1 MHYIDHL
8 NKGNLLQRVTYSDVN
23 MNVRSTRNIRFN
35 SLLEVV
41 LPLKHLNRCTHCYC
55 HILSFIRTLYL
66 TNYIIYFRS
75 FWNWLIYKKHLI
87 KRKCFFFNILSPRYW
102 LSKLALAY
110 LWTFFRFTSP
120 PLMKS
125 RKFDGSSGFAAFKS
139 TMALPSFI
147 SSPSFLFP
155 SLVNWTKRMAMSY
168 IYFQRSTSWPHQEYG
183 ASERQYL
190 YNICMWNTF
199 KFHSL

>member
-1 MHYIDHL
+1 
-8 NKGNLLQRVTYSDVN
+8 
-23 MNVRSTRNIRFN
+23 MNVKSTRNIRFN

-41 LPLKHLNRCTHCYC
+41 LPLKHLNKCSHCYF
-55 HILSFIRTLYL
+55 HILSFIRILYL

-87 KRKCFFFNILSPRYW
+87 KRKCFFNILSPRYW
-102 LSKLALAY
+102 LSKLALTY

-147 SSPSFLFP
+147 SNPSFLFP

-168 IYFQRSTSWPHQEYG
+168 IYF
-183 ASERQYL
+183 
-190 YNICMWNTF
+190 
-199 KFHSL
+199 